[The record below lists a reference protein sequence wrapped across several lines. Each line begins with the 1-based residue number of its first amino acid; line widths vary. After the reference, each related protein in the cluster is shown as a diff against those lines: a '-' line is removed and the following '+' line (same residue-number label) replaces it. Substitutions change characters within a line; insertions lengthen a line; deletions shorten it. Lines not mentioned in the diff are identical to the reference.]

1 MGRYISV
8 LSAPH
13 IILLSPLPSAHEL
26 ISGRKIIRDKIIFRI
41 IAFFNKCKIIVVC
54 NQNIWHSGNPI
65 TNNNLLLL
73 PFKLQKLRTGLFISR
88 RLIKEQKGSTSFSRP
103 INIIVISGIAM
114 GLAVMILSISI
125 LTGFKKEIR
134 DRIAGFSGHIQILNF
149 DSNYSYETVPV
160 SGNQK
165 FIPELQNNPAIQNIQ
180 VFATK
185 AGIIKTDDNI
195 QGVVLK
201 GVGPDYN
208 WDFFKNNLT
217 EGSVLSLSDSARS
230 TDVLISR
237 QVCRLLNLK
246 LNDNFAMYFVQDP
259 PRMRR
264 FTIKGIYETSVE
276 QMDKIYVLCDIR
288 QIRRLNGWESDQVSG
303 FEVLLNDFNDID
315 LMTYAIRDAIGYRFE
330 EDQDQLKV
338 TNIRLKY
345 PQIFDWLGFQDT
357 NVVTIL
363 VLMLLVAG
371 FNMISGLLI
380 LILEKTN
387 FIGILKAVGSNNGL
401 IRKVF
406 LYQAAYLIVNGLAW
420 GNVIGIGLA
429 FLQKRFEL
437 ISLDPSSYYLSTVPI
452 NFNIFHI
459 LLLNIGT
466 MAIILAMLIIPSRL
480 ISRITPVKAI
490 RFD

>member
-1 MGRYISV
+1 M
-8 LSAPH
+8 
-13 IILLSPLPSAHEL
+13 
-26 ISGRKIIRDKIIFRI
+26 
-41 IAFFNKCKIIVVC
+41 
-54 NQNIWHSGNPI
+54 
-65 TNNNLLLL
+65 
-73 PFKLQKLRTGLFISR
+73 RTGLFISR

-103 INIIVISGIAM
+103 INIIVITGIAL
-114 GLAVMILSISI
+114 GLTVMILSISI

-134 DRIAGFSGHIQILNF
+134 NRIAGFSGHIQVLNF

-160 SGNQK
+160 SGNQE
-165 FIPELQNNPAIQNIQ
+165 FISKLHDHQSIQNIQ
-180 VFATK
+180 TFATK

-208 WDFFKNNLT
+208 WDFFESSLT
-217 EGSVLSLSDSARS
+217 EGSILSLNDSTRS
-230 TDVLISR
+230 TGVIISS
-237 QVCRLLNLK
+237 QVCRLLNLE
-246 LNDNFAMYFVQDP
+246 LNDDFAMYFVQDP

-276 QMDKIYVLCDIR
+276 QMDKIYVLCDIN
-288 QIRRLNGWESDQVSG
+288 QIRRLNAWEEDQVSG
-303 FEVLLNDFNDID
+303 FEIILKDFDDID
-315 LMTYAIRDAIGYRFE
+315 IMTFVVRDAIGYRFE
-330 EDQDQLKV
+330 EGQDQLKV

-401 IRKVF
+401 IRKIF
-406 LYQAAYLIVNGLAW
+406 LYQAAYLIINGLAW
-420 GNVIGIGLA
+420 GNIIGIGLA
-429 FLQKRFEL
+429 VLQKKLEL

-452 NFNIFHI
+452 NLNLIHI
-459 LLLNIGT
+459 LLLNLGT
-466 MAIILAMLIIPSRL
+466 MAIILIMLIIPSRL
-480 ISRITPVKAI
+480 ISRISPVKAI

>member
-1 MGRYISV
+1 M
-8 LSAPH
+8 
-13 IILLSPLPSAHEL
+13 
-26 ISGRKIIRDKIIFRI
+26 
-41 IAFFNKCKIIVVC
+41 NKCKIIVASYP
-54 NQNIWHSGNPI
+54 NIGYTAKSI
-65 TNNNLLLL
+65 TNINLLLL
-73 PFKLQKLRTGLFISR
+73 PFKSKKVRTGLFISG
-88 RLIKEQKGSTSFSRP
+88 RLIKEQKGTTSFSRP
-103 INIIVISGIAM
+103 INIIVITGIAL

-134 DRIAGFSGHIQILNF
+134 NRIAGFSGHIQVLNF

-160 SGNQK
+160 SGEQEFLSKLNGHR
-165 FIPELQNNPAIQNIQ
+165 AIQNIQ
-180 VFATK
+180 TFATK

-201 GVGPDYN
+201 GVGTDYN
-208 WDFFKNNLT
+208 WDFFENSLV
-217 EGSVLSLSDSARS
+217 EGSVLNLNDSTRS
-230 TDVLISR
+230 TGVIVSR
-237 QVCRLLNLK
+237 QVCRLLNLE
-246 LNDNFAMYFVQDP
+246 LNDDFAMYFVQDP

-264 FTIKGIYETSVE
+264 FTIMGIYETSVE
-276 QMDKIYVLCDIR
+276 QMDKIYVLCDIN
-288 QIRRLNGWESDQVSG
+288 QIRRLNGWEDDKVSG
-303 FEVLLNDFNDID
+303 FEIILKDFDDID
-315 LMTYAIRDAIGYRFE
+315 LITFVVRDAIGYRFK

-387 FIGILKAVGSNNGL
+387 FIGILKAIGSNNGL

-406 LYQAAYLIVNGLAW
+406 LYQAAYLIINGLAW

-429 FLQKRFEL
+429 VLQKKFEL
-437 ISLDPSSYYLSTVPI
+437 ISLDPSSYYLSTVPVNLNLI
-452 NFNIFHI
+452 HI
-459 LLLNIGT
+459 LLLNLGT
-466 MAIILAMLIIPSRL
+466 MAIILLMLIIPSRL
-480 ISRITPVKAI
+480 ISRISPVKAI

>member
-1 MGRYISV
+1 M
-8 LSAPH
+8 
-13 IILLSPLPSAHEL
+13 LSPGPSAHEL
-26 ISGRKIIRDKIIFRI
+26 IRGRIIIRDKRSFLIIT
-41 IAFFNKCKIIVVC
+41 FFSKCKIIVVS
-54 NQNIWHSGNPI
+54 NPNISHNAKPI

-73 PFKLQKLRTGLFISR
+73 PFKLLKLRTGLFISR

-103 INIIVISGIAM
+103 INIIVITGIAL
-114 GLAVMILSISI
+114 GLTVMILSISI

-134 DRIAGFSGHIQILNF
+134 DRIAGFSGHIQVLNF

-160 SGNQK
+160 SGNQE
-165 FIPELQNNPAIQNIQ
+165 FIPELQKRPEIQNIQ
-180 VFATK
+180 TFATK
-185 AGIIKTDDNI
+185 AGIIKTDNDI

-201 GVGPDYN
+201 GIGPEYN
-208 WDFFKNNLT
+208 WDFFKNNLV

-230 TDVLISR
+230 TNVLISR
-237 QVCRLLNLK
+237 HVCRLLDLK
-246 LNDNFAMYFVQDP
+246 LNDDFAMYFVQDP

-288 QIRRLNGWESDQVSG
+288 QIRRLNSWEEDQVSG
-303 FEVLLNDFNDID
+303 FEILLNNFDDID
-315 LMTYAIRDAIGYRFE
+315 LMTSVVRDAIGYRFE

-387 FIGILKAVGSNNGL
+387 LIGILKAVGSNNGL

-420 GNVIGIGLA
+420 GNLIGIGLA
-429 FLQKRFEL
+429 FLQKKFEL

-452 NFNIFHI
+452 NLNIIHI

-466 MAIILAMLIIPSRL
+466 MAIILIMLIIPSRL
-480 ISRITPVKAI
+480 ISRISPVKAI
-490 RFD
+490 KFD